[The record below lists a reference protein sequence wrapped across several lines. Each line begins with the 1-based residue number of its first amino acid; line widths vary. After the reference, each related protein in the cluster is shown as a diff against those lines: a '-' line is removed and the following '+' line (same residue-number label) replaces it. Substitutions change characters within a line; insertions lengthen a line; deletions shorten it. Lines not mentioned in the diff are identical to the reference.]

1 MVGGVVSTLMTN
13 FDVGIIEMLEL
24 IEELSNVPEVVL
36 KWGKL
41 FRVIGVLSLLLRVG
55 EAVWGLLSGHP
66 ALSLDGGEL
75 LRAVWVASL
84 LREIA
89 LEVGVAMDE
98 VPVAPGEALSIHRR
112 LRSPSSCISLMW
124 YWLGAEQ
131 AVPQKQR
138 QGDSYSVHS
147 STQLKLKV
155 VVICHTEHGAAHSFL
170 HLCTAPR
177 HPTSLLLL

>member
-89 LEVGVAMDE
+89 LEMDVAMDE
-98 VPVAPGEALSIHRR
+98 VPALAIKQMNSFVGRFVTIIPHRLFTTPFSR
-112 LRSPSSCISLMW
+112 YVS
-124 YWLGAEQ
+124 
-131 AVPQKQR
+131 QK
-138 QGDSYSVHS
+138 
-147 STQLKLKV
+147 T
-155 VVICHTEHGAAHSFL
+155 
-170 HLCTAPR
+170 
-177 HPTSLLLL
+177 